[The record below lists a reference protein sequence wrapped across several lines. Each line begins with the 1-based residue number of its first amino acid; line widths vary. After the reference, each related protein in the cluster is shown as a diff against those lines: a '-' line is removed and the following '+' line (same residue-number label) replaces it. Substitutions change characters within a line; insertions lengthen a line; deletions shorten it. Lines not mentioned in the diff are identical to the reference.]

1 MRSEVWKLIC
11 AVLLIMSS
19 IALAFIQALTLG
31 DIANGVL
38 IYIAQ
43 AFMLAGALFGLDY
56 YLDKLHNAVW
66 INKIIVHCS
75 DSPYMRDD
83 SAADIDAWHRQ
94 RGFRKI
100 GYHYVIRLDGR
111 IEKGREE
118 WEVGAHCKTQNLH
131 SIGVCYIGGRDPNGK
146 IADTRTKAQKESLY
160 ALLSS
165 LVEKYHCPIFWAP

>member
-56 YLDKLHNAVW
+56 YLDKLHNA
-66 INKIIVHCS
+66 
-75 DSPYMRDD
+75 
-83 SAADIDAWHRQ
+83 
-94 RGFRKI
+94 
-100 GYHYVIRLDGR
+100 LD
-111 IEKGREE
+111 K
-118 WEVGAHCKTQNLH
+118 
-131 SIGVCYIGGRDPNGK
+131 
-146 IADTRTKAQKESLY
+146 
-160 ALLSS
+160 
-165 LVEKYHCPIFWAP
+165 